1 MKYILLFILA
11 SSFTLK
17 TYCQNSEPKVNF
29 LLEAEINNSFIENQ
43 NINSDMFNPKLS
55 LGFGLNGL
63 LDIRLTSSIHFLTG
77 LRITS
82 SSYNYYFDTRHN
94 KSGYIGGTL
103 PLYFE
108 YAINTKNRIGVGTDL
123 SYQSES
129 NPGLTDYE
137 SDNVT
142 PRTEIIKNGFPT
154 LITPLVLN
162 YSRYFSTEKGRVYAL
177 SLYLKKGLQTQ
188 ETIYL
193 KEYQDGIVIKE
204 SSFDYKGTNIAVAFR
219 YYLKRKA

>member
-1 MKYILLFILA
+1 MKYTLLFILV
-11 SSFTLK
+11 SSFTLNS
-17 TYCQNSEPKVNF
+17 YCQNTEPKVSF
-29 LLEAEINNSFIENQ
+29 LLEAEVNNSFIDNK
-43 NINSDMFNPKLS
+43 NINSDMFNPELS

-77 LRITS
+77 LRLTF
-82 SSYNYYFDTRHN
+82 SSYNYYFDTGHYG
-94 KSGYIGGTL
+94 SGYNGVTL

-108 YAINTKNRIGVGTDL
+108 YSINNKNRIGVGTDL

-142 PRTEIIKNGFPT
+142 PRTEIIINGFST

-193 KEYQDGIVIKE
+193 KEYQDGTVIKE

-219 YYLKRKA
+219 YYLKKKA